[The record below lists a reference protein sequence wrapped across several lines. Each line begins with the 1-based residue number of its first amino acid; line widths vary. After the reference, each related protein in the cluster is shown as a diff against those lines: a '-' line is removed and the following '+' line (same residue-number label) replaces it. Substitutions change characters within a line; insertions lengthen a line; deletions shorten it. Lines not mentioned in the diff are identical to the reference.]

1 MKAMITLKLSITLML
16 MSGVIYAERGTFIE
30 KINSNHL
37 LTADTPHNDEKDVA
51 YFKHILSNE
60 RLYALLLS
68 LENEVPEA
76 AKSVE
81 FVALFQKLDTTNR
94 LLTHLLVE
102 LRKNNQ
108 LLSQY
113 TLKKGVAMDG

>member
-37 LTADTPHNDEKDVA
+37 LTADRPHNDEKDVA
-51 YFKHILSNE
+51 YLKHILSNE